1 MSNTVAM
8 AIRPNGTA
16 PSSARYRVGAKGGD
30 VARAWQYIWDRLDR
44 TEYRDGTALSEEAGR
59 IFHLKPISIQSHLH
73 RMASEGVLETEV
85 RPAATRVTRGGKTHD
100 ATRKRTHFR
109 IAQTVTAKGGAAVPP
124 ATFKA
129 AS

>member
-1 MSNTVAM
+1 MT
-8 AIRPNGTA
+8 IRPNGTA
-16 PSSARYRVGAKGGD
+16 PSSTRYKVGAKGGD

-44 TEYRDGTALSEEAGR
+44 TEYRDGTQLSEQAGR

-73 RMASEGVLETEV
+73 RMASEGVLETEI
-85 RPAATRVTRGGKTHD
+85 RPADTTVTRGGKTHA

-109 IAQTVTAKGGAAVPP
+109 IAQIVTTKGGAAVPP
-124 ATFKA
+124 AEFRA